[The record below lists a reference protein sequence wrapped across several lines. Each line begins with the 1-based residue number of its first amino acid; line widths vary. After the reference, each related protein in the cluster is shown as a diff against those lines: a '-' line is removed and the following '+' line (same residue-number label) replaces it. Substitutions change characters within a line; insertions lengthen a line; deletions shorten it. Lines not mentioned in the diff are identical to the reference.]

1 MAWFSNWFRRSVE
14 DEAAEETVPD
24 APLTAPASQK
34 ARRRSSLPRFR
45 GTAVDK
51 IGSGGRRSDLVRM
64 KLRKAFTPS
73 RPVVEPTMY
82 AGRSDVLRGLI
93 SSIEDQQ
100 LHVVIFGSRGI
111 GKTSTLHV
119 LCDIARE
126 ARYHV
131 RYNSC
136 GERTSFDELFR
147 SILGDTPLL
156 YHENYDPT
164 ADEIEEGLSFLDL
177 VGDAPLTV
185 ATVSDI
191 LTKISGTRL
200 LIVLDEFDR
209 AGDEHF
215 RRSIAELI
223 KNLSDRASRVQ
234 LVIAGVA
241 QNLNEIIEHIPSIRR
256 NILGLQL
263 PNMSD
268 AEIRELV
275 ANGEAASGMA
285 FSDDTLELICNM
297 VLGLPYLASLISHH
311 AGLVA
316 LDADRVEVQFK
327 DVEAALETAL
337 GEIDL
342 RMAPSAR
349 HQIARAVESRKNSE
363 LGLLARIA
371 LQNSGRLTHR
381 AVKAAVDTPLAAEEY
396 LQSLKAA
403 FGLIEPIRDDPDGA
417 YSFIDDGV
425 AQYLWLRLMQD
436 AMLPTSRPDAASAQ
450 LRQG

>member
-1 MAWFSNWFRRSVE
+1 MAWFSNWFRRAADE
-14 DEAAEETVPD
+14 EAEAAADVEAGDPVI
-24 APLTAPASQK
+24 APPAPAG
-34 ARRRSSLPRFR
+34 RRKPGLPRFR
-45 GTAVDK
+45 GTAIDK
-51 IGSGGRRSDLVRM
+51 LRPGGRRSDVVRL

-73 RPVVEPTMY
+73 RPVVEPAMY
-82 AGRSDVLRGLI
+82 AGREAVMRGLI

-119 LCDIARE
+119 LCNIARE

-131 RYNSC
+131 RYDSC
-136 GERTSFDELFR
+136 GERTSFDEMFR
-147 SILGDTPLL
+147 SILRDTPLL

-164 ADEIEEGLSFLDL
+164 SDEIEEGLSFLDL

-185 ATVSDI
+185 TMVSD
-191 LTKISGTRL
+191 LFSKVSGTRL
-200 LIVLDEFDR
+200 LVVLDEFDR
-209 AGDEHF
+209 AGDAGF
-215 RRSIAELI
+215 RRSVAELI

-268 AEIRELV
+268 EEIKELI
-275 ANGEAASGMA
+275 ANGEAASGIHFGA
-285 FSDDTLELICNM
+285 GALDVICNI

-316 LDADRVEVQFK
+316 LDADRTEVEFG
-327 DVEAALETAL
+327 DVEAALATAL
-337 GEIDL
+337 GEIEL

-349 HQIARAVESRKNSE
+349 HQIARATDSHRNREM
-363 LGLLARIA
+363 GMLARIA
-371 LQNSGRLTHR
+371 LQHSGRLTHG
-381 AVKAAVDTPLAAEEY
+381 AVRDAVETPLAADEY
-396 LQSLKAA
+396 LHLLRNE
-403 FGLIEPIRDDPDGA
+403 FGLIAPIPDDPNGA
-417 YSFIDDGV
+417 YGFVDDGV

-436 AMLPTSRPDAASAQ
+436 TVLPKMRSKAA
-450 LRQG
+450 RG

>member
-1 MAWFSNWFRRSVE
+1 MAWFSNWFRRAA
-14 DEAAEETVPD
+14 DEEADGGAEPD
-24 APLTAPASQK
+24 DAVIFAPALSG
-34 ARRRSSLPRFR
+34 RRKPSLPRFR
-45 GTAVDK
+45 GTAIDK
-51 IGSGGRRSDLVRM
+51 LRPGGRRTDLVRL

-73 RPVVEPTMY
+73 RPVVEPAMY
-82 AGRSDVLRGLI
+82 AGREEVLRGLI

-131 RYNSC
+131 RYDSC
-136 GERTSFDELFR
+136 GERTSFDEMFR
-147 SILGDTPLL
+147 SILRDTPLL
-156 YHENYDPT
+156 YHESYDPT
-164 ADEIEEGLSFLDL
+164 SDEIEEGLSFIDL
-177 VGDAPLTV
+177 VGDTPLTV
-185 ATVSDI
+185 TMVSD
-191 LTKISGTRL
+191 LFSKVSGTRL

-209 AGDEHF
+209 AGDPNF
-215 RRSIAELI
+215 RRSVAELI

-268 AEIRELV
+268 EEIKELIS
-275 ANGEAASGMA
+275 NGETASGIRFGGNA
-285 FSDDTLELICNM
+285 LDTICNI

-316 LDADRVEVQFK
+316 LDADRTEVVFG
-327 DVEAALETAL
+327 DLEAALATAL
-337 GEIDL
+337 GEIEL

-349 HQIARAVESRKNSE
+349 HQIARTADSNKSRE
-363 LGLLARIA
+363 MGMLARVA
-371 LQNSGRLTHR
+371 LQNSGRLTHD
-381 AVKAAVDTPLAAEEY
+381 AVKQAVETPLSAGEY
-396 LQSLKAA
+396 LHSLGKE
-403 FGLIEPIRDDPDGA
+403 FGLIAPIPDDPDGA
-417 YSFIDDGV
+417 YAFVDDGV

-436 AMLPTSRPDAASAQ
+436 TVLPKMRSKPLATTTA
-450 LRQG
+450 